1 VNAWFGS
8 VTNIANLSGR
18 TTLLALMQGASVVIL
33 LALGPVLGA
42 QLGSTGVAIASALAI
57 SSWAAATSIMLQ
69 QRLKL
74 KMGPI

>member
-1 VNAWFGS
+1 
-8 VTNIANLSGR
+8 
-18 TTLLALMQGASVVIL
+18 MQGASVVIL